1 MCSAAELSDK
11 QKFPSFG
18 RTFAVDTQVG
28 PSLISLLKYTYNWT
42 IVAVIYQNATNWT
55 KLKSHLL
62 NKFDSNGVTVSME
75 YLIANPPDYNNNN
88 LGYSERFREAL
99 KEIKT
104 KARSK
109 LQNQTKPTGVCIQ
122 YSVFSGIAYDIH

>member
-42 IVAVIYQNATNWT
+42 IVAVICQNATNWT

-62 NKFDSNGVTVSME
+62 NKFESNGVTVSRQ
-75 YLIANPPDYNNNN
+75 YLIANPPDYNND
-88 LGYSERFREAL
+88 LGNSKKFREAL
-99 KEIKT
+99 RDIKT

-109 LQNQTKPTGVCIQ
+109 LQIRQNGLEC
-122 YSVFSGIAYDIH
+122 VFSIQWDSL